1 VDEQLSL
8 VDQQTPPG
16 RIVAPG
22 SHLVRIG
29 TSGWSY
35 GHWAGDFYPSGLPAR
50 DQLPFY
56 ASRFPTVEINAT
68 FYRLPSESTVRA
80 WRERV
85 PPSFV
90 FAVKGSRLITHQRR
104 LQGVDESLATFLS
117 RIGLLGDALAVVLWQ
132 LPPSQQIDTAL
143 LDQFLGALPPGTRH
157 AVEFRHRSWLVAEA
171 FSVLRAHGAAHVHVS
186 SDLLPA
192 DLTTTADFVYVRFH
206 GLAAFTGAYPA
217 EALAPW
223 AAFLDEQ
230 RDAGHDAY
238 VFFNNDAWGHAPRD
252 AARLRE
258 LLALSR
264 AA

>member
-1 VDEQLSL
+1 MVAQSSMGGPLARDR
-8 VDQQTPPG
+8 VAVPG
-16 RIVAPG
+16 A
-22 SHLVRIG
+22 VRVG

-56 ASRFPTVEINAT
+56 AARFPTVEINAT
-68 FYRLPSESTVRA
+68 FYRLPSESTVKA

-85 PPSFV
+85 PPGFV

-104 LQGVDESLATFLS
+104 LLGIDDSLALFLS
-117 RIGLLGDALAVVLWQ
+117 RTALLGEALAVVLWQ
-132 LPPSQQIDTAL
+132 LPPSQQIDTGL
-143 LDQFLGALPPGTRH
+143 LDRFLGGLPSGTRH
-157 AVEFRHRSWLVAEA
+157 AVEFRHRSWLVEEA

-186 SDLLPA
+186 SDQLPA

-206 GLAAFTGAYPA
+206 GLSAHAGAYP
-217 EALAPW
+217 EEVLAPW

-230 RDAGHDAY
+230 RGAGRDAY
-238 VFFNNDAWGHAPRD
+238 AYFNNDAWGHAPRD

-258 LLALSR
+258 LLARSL